1 MSLNRIVLNQQQIE
15 AINWRNLQS
24 LRTGLSDLICE
35 PSEITSEQL
44 KKMMYSEVFPEEVRF
59 DEQGNMYE

>member
-1 MSLNRIVLNQQQIE
+1 MSLSRIALNQQQIE

-35 PSEITSEQL
+35 PMEVTSEQL
-44 KKMMYSEVFPEEVRF
+44 QKMIYSEGFPRGGTF
-59 DEQGNMYE
+59 